1 MLCRLLAHS
10 PRATSLP
17 ACSSGAV
24 YQAQTWRGRT
34 LQCRCLRGAGV
45 SPLGAQGKLA
55 AEALAV
61 TDGGGGHVLHTRLEA
76 PQIVMPHSSR
86 GVSAAA
92 SLAF

>member
-1 MLCRLLAHS
+1 
-10 PRATSLP
+10 
-17 ACSSGAV
+17 
-24 YQAQTWRGRT
+24 
-34 LQCRCLRGAGV
+34 LRGAGV
-45 SPLGAQGKLA
+45 SPPGAQGKLA